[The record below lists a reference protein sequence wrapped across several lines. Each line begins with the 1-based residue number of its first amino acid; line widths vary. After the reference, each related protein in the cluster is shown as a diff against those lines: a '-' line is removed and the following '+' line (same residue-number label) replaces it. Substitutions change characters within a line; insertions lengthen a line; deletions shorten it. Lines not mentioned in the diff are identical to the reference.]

1 MVQCKCYFWHQTEP
15 CSLEILENHKGFWL
29 RWNSILFSMSS
40 ELKFV
45 KWVMIFKRN
54 CVVKWMIFSASF
66 CWSSDFLLE
75 NVELKNSNDV
85 HWNVWMNI
93 KKLYNHNK
101 TFKKQNSKCENLN
114 HLYFGSSFIFGGTA
128 LRCFSLYFFLIFCR
142 RLTIVGD
149 IFTQP
154 PSPPLPPRPSHHR
167 SLILKA

>member
-54 CVVKWMIFSASF
+54 CVVKWVIFSASF

-101 TFKKQNSKCENLN
+101 TFKKQNSKCEILN

-128 LRCFSLYFFLIFCR
+128 LRCFSLYFFKIFYR

-154 PSPPLPPRPSHHR
+154 PSPPSHHR
-167 SLILKA
+167 SLLLKA

>member
-1 MVQCKCYFWHQTEP
+1 
-15 CSLEILENHKGFWL
+15 
-29 RWNSILFSMSS
+29 
-40 ELKFV
+40 
-45 KWVMIFKRN
+45 
-54 CVVKWMIFSASF
+54 MIFSASF

-101 TFKKQNSKCENLN
+101 TFKKQNSKCEILN

-128 LRCFSLYFFLIFCR
+128 LRCFSLYFFKIFYR

-154 PSPPLPPRPSHHR
+154 PSPPSHHR

>member
-15 CSLEILENHKGFWL
+15 CSLENLESHKGFWL

-40 ELKFV
+40 ELRFV
-45 KWVMIFKRN
+45 KWVMIFKWN
-54 CVVKWMIFSASF
+54 CVVKWVIFSVSF

-93 KKLYNHNK
+93 KKLYNHNN
-101 TFKKQNSKCENLN
+101 TFKKQNSKCEILN
-114 HLYFGSSFIFGGTA
+114 HLYCGSSFIFGGTA
-128 LRCFSLYFFLIFCR
+128 LRCFSLHFFLIFCR
-142 RLTIVGD
+142 RWTIVGD

-154 PSPPLPPRPSHHR
+154 PSPPAPPPPHHS